1 MGQQGKPHYSI
12 PGDKKKRKIWLEQ
25 KPKPHYSIPGVK
37 KNRTTGPML
46 EKFRTTGSMLK
57 NPHYWVHV
65 GKIPHYWVHVRK
77 IPHYWVHV
85 GKIPHYWVHVC
96 TGSMLEKIHTTG
108 SMLGKK
114 PPHFVDGRCWRNPH
128 YWINFGKFQHL
139 VHVGTA
145 TQHLTNGNMLS
156 KSQQCRYHQP
166 GICSKIRF
174 LPSLGLD
181 LSTSKHSKLVQG
193 LAKTIHNLN
202 VCPMDKPRNG
212 SVQCFGLLDFPIM
225 IQYYIYLYRGSKCQW
240 TFAIPVAQQLL

>member
-1 MGQQGKPHYSI
+1 
-12 PGDKKKRKIWLEQ
+12 
-25 KPKPHYSIPGVK
+25 
-37 KNRTTGPML
+37 
-46 EKFRTTGSMLK
+46 
-57 NPHYWVHV
+57 
-65 GKIPHYWVHVRK
+65 
-77 IPHYWVHV
+77 
-85 GKIPHYWVHVC
+85 
-96 TGSMLEKIHTTG
+96 
-108 SMLGKK
+108 MLGKK
-114 PPHFVDGRCWRNPH
+114 TPHFVDGRCWRNPH

-202 VCPMDKPRNG
+202 VPWTNPGMDQCNALGYWIFPLWFNIISIFIGVPSVNG
-212 SVQCFGLLDFPIM
+212 PLLYPWHSSCYKFLFSLKRVTWYERLSPK
-225 IQYYIYLYRGSKCQW
+225 R
-240 TFAIPVAQQLL
+240 